1 MSTNLVSTNNLAVN
15 NNLTVNG
22 NILGSG
28 TIQTTSNIQ
37 GANIT
42 TSGNINA
49 TNVNITGQLNSLT
62 LNNLNSLDTTTSI
75 QSQLN
80 NLTGNVTALQTK
92 TSPITY
98 NSSNLGIFNTSP
110 SYPLDVTASTFRI
123 GPLVQE
129 NNNGTIC
136 LTNTSCS
143 SDPANFC
150 LYQGVNGDTVLNCG
164 LNETIE
170 FKVHNS
176 QVAMLNSTGIGVGN
190 GNPQHPIDVTGVI
203 SASSDVLINGNS
215 VSNSLSGLT
224 NDFTNLLKIKACGYW
239 DGNNSMST
247 PVINMVSSAS
257 YGNWTLQGTGQ
268 TLNGVL
274 ITLGTI
280 VNPTLNYM
288 FATPTDAGYVCKCT
302 LYATGTHFEFV
313 VNSQGGGT
321 FPQNGNNPFYW
332 FVI

>member
-28 TIQTTSNIQ
+28 AIQTTANIQ

-42 TSGNINA
+42 ATSNLNVNNINL
-49 TNVNITGQLNSLT
+49 TGQLNNVTLT
-62 LNNLNSLDTTTSI
+62 NLNSLDTTSSITS
-75 QSQLN
+75 QFN
-80 NLTGNVTALQTK
+80 TLTSNVSSLQTK
-92 TSPITY
+92 ANPLTY
-98 NSSNLGIFNTSP
+98 NSPNLGIFNTSP

-150 LYQGVNGDTVLNCG
+150 LYQGINGDTVLNCG

-176 QVAMLNSTGIGVGN
+176 QVCMLNSTGIGVGN
-190 GNPQHPIDVTGVI
+190 GNPQYPIDVTGSI
-203 SASSDVLINGNS
+203 NATNVLINGTS
-215 VSNSLSGLT
+215 VSSLPFS
-224 NDFTNLLKIKACGYW
+224 IKACGYW
-239 DGNNSMST
+239 NGSSTTNANYVVSALYGTHWLTGNLTGIQFILNPIT
-247 PVINMVSSAS
+247 N
-257 YGNWTLQGTGQ
+257 LQG
-268 TLNGVL
+268 L
-274 ITLGTI
+274 IFVT
-280 VNPTLNYM
+280 VD
-288 FATPTDAGYVCKCT
+288 TDGYVCQAHRDNT
-302 LYATGTHFEFV
+302 NQPFTFV
-313 VNSQGGGT
+313 VQMLSAGSAPTVTGQ
-321 FPQNGNNPFYW
+321 QNVQFFW
-332 FVI
+332 MVI